1 MEREGRDS
9 PDGGATGRGYRRS
22 DGVKSTEANS

>member
-9 PDGGATGRGYRRS
+9 PDGSATGRGYGRS
-22 DGVKSTEANS
+22 GGAKSTEANS